1 MTTTAPSIPP
11 AASYPTGFAGLSRA
25 WDGAAWTGPVT
36 SDPAAPELHERH
48 PVLRIFTHPSVYV
61 VVVGVVLG
69 FVVATS
75 GVSLDSWPL
84 LALGGALVAGGPL
97 IALVVAIRRR
107 LRIGQ
112 LRTGAALAL
121 GIVWGVVA
129 CAAALVIEVLV
140 ERSGTFSTGA
150 LAFDGVIEEPL
161 KLLLPVVLLAVGPAL
176 FKNPRVGVWMVVIAS
191 AVFGIGEAALYIASP
206 AISPDLKGLTTAQFD
221 TKLATETG
229 QLLVQRMWVE
239 LAHVI
244 WTGGAAA
251 LIWLGAHRAGRAFTA
266 IGLLGFLI
274 AVAQHVVNDAVLT
287 LVDTDLLHGV
297 TLAGLVWVVL
307 GYYLW
312 FRPRVRQLVPPDAVA
327 LVPKRWR
334 PHLSRAERQQAAAVA
349 RPMASAATAA
359 TTEDSVSA

>member
-1 MTTTAPSIPP
+1 MTTAPSSPP
-11 AASYPTGFAGLSRA
+11 AATYPTGFAGYSRD
-25 WDGAAWTGPVT
+25 WDGVAWTGAAK
-36 SDPAAPELHERH
+36 SDPSAPELHEQH
-48 PVLRIFTHPSVYV
+48 AILRIFTHPSVYIA
-61 VVVGVVLG
+61 VVGVVLG

-97 IALVVAIRRR
+97 IALVVAVRRR
-107 LRIGQ
+107 LRVGH
-112 LRTGAALAL
+112 LRTGAALAV
-121 GIVWGVVA
+121 GIVWGAVA

-140 ERSGTFSTGA
+140 ERSGTLSTGA

-161 KLLLPVVLLAVGPAL
+161 KLLLPVVLLAVGPAI
-176 FKNPRVGVWMVVIAS
+176 FKNPRVGVWMVVVAS
-191 AVFGIGEAALYIASP
+191 AVFGIGEAALYIAGP

-251 LIWLGAHRAGRAFTA
+251 LIWLGAHRAGRAFTW

-287 LVDTDLLHGV
+287 LVDADLLHGV
-297 TLAGLVWVVL
+297 TIAGFIWVVL

-327 LVPKRWR
+327 VVPKRWR
-334 PHLSRAERQQAAAVA
+334 PHLSREARQHAAAAGAAQPATTTAEGV
-349 RPMASAATAA
+349 SAAG
-359 TTEDSVSA
+359 